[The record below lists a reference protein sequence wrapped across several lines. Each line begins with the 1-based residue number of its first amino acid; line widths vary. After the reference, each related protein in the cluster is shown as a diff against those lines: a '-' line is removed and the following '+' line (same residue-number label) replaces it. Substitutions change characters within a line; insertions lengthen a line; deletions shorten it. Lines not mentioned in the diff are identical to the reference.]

1 MKRGNDWLKNI
12 FKLTRFAFEVRQK
25 FEAFPGPR
33 EYKSFLNLSG
43 TQLKYNKYLTNLIFS
58 VRTVSYGSSFFPL
71 RFMTRALR
79 AWAINRKGKNS
90 VRNLQCEPRTWLV
103 RGIYVRPCVIL
114 FFCSL
119 CLYDTKK
126 HFCTGLH
133 LLMIYGM
140 GNPEWGNMGL

>member
-1 MKRGNDWLKNI
+1 MKPVWSWLI
-12 FKLTRFAFEVRQK
+12 SFGSDASSLFAIALVAILQSTLRSVIGRQ
-25 FEAFPGPR
+25 FD
-33 EYKSFLNLSG
+33 KS
-43 TQLKYNKYLTNLIFS
+43 NK
-58 VRTVSYGSSFFPL
+58 
-71 RFMTRALR
+71 
-79 AWAINRKGKNS
+79 
-90 VRNLQCEPRTWLV
+90 EPSTWLV